1 MASKKRRRFS
11 CEKQNQNQNACTF
24 LFFVIEKVKVDET
37 NGWFYFNASPDDAT
51 QK

>member
-1 MASKKRRRFS
+1 MASQKRRRFS
-11 CEKQNQNQNACTF
+11 CENQNACTF